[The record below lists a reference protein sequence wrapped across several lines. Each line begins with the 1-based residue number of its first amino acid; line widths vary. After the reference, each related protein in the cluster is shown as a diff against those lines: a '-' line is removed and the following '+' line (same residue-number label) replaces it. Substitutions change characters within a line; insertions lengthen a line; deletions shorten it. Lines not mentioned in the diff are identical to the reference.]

1 MELENTS
8 TMRNRISKGNTL
20 PKEIADTHLFINIT
34 LWRKTCFLLWK
45 NSILLVAFPQGGL
58 GDTSAPQ
65 GLCSGRY
72 LLHFGWTGPIIPKPP
87 IQSSAS
93 LALESPILEKLG
105 FFQNAIHLV
114 LSRFGFRD
122 TKPVPPF
129 WNSDSPLWPQPSFPF
144 RPYFFPLLSLS
155 SLITMT
161 PLVLFPPMT
170 PHESSLWHVVCSPA
184 STRNLVFAQEF

>member
-65 GLCSGRY
+65 GLRSGRY
-72 LLHFGWTGPIIPKPP
+72 LLHFGWSGPIIPKPP

-93 LALESPILEKLG
+93 LAPEFPILEKLG

-144 RPYFFPLLSLS
+144 RPYFFHYFPYLPWSQWLLWFCSHRWHPMSLHYGTLS
-155 SLITMT
+155 ALQPQPET
-161 PLVLFPPMT
+161 
-170 PHESSLWHVVCSPA
+170 
-184 STRNLVFAQEF
+184 